1 MSKFSVVSG
10 VKLRREKDFRLN
22 ICLVNNLYPPINTG
36 SSFYT
41 RDLAYNLVRRGHNVI
56 VITNLVKGTK
66 LSEIKDKVKIYRLP
80 VIKLPRL
87 KIWMRFPDFNFT
99 LTPKN
104 LKKFKEI
111 IIQEKIEIIHQ
122 CNNIF
127 DLVFASSHF
136 ASRLNIP
143 LICSVTTQIQHL
155 NPIYNKL
162 LEIFDKI
169 FIYLLFSRKV
179 NRYIALDK
187 ETVRY
192 VNERYN
198 FYNNVSI
205 IPYSIPP
212 QEESKSLTEY
222 KRDYKKTHYKMVSL
236 GHISD
241 IKDRWETIRA
251 WKYVVQKYPQAQL
264 AIVGD
269 LFTDKSAN
277 LIKKLGLG
285 KNIVLTGRLKHKSIF
300 KYFKV
305 DFGGVLLTTNI
316 PYYKGFGTANIE
328 TMASGL
334 PIIAD
339 ADSNF
344 FGDKF
349 PIKAN
354 EHFVKAVNRN
364 PRWLAAKFIELFENA
379 KMRER
384 IGKAGQKFVR
394 EVLTWDKIIDEIEL
408 VYKDAST

>member
-1 MSKFSVVSG
+1 M
-10 VKLRREKDFRLN
+10 N

-41 RDLAYNLVRRGHNVI
+41 RDLAYNLIKRGHNVM

-66 LSEIKDKVKIYRLP
+66 LFEIKDKIRIYRLP

-87 KIWMRFPDFNFT
+87 KIWMKFPDFNFT

-127 DLVFASSHF
+127 DLVFASSYF

-162 LEIFDKI
+162 LEIFDRI

-179 NRYIALDK
+179 NQYIALDK
-187 ETVRY
+187 ETKRY
-192 VNERYN
+192 LNERYKLYDN
-198 FYNNVSI
+198 ILI

-241 IKDRWETIRA
+241 VKNRWETIRA
-251 WKYVVQKYPQAQL
+251 WRYVVQKYPQAKL
-264 AIVGD
+264 IIVGD
-269 LFTDKSAN
+269 LFSKKSQS
-277 LIKKLGLG
+277 LIKKIRLG
-285 KNIVLTGRLKHKSIF
+285 KNIELTGRKEHKEIF
-300 KYFKV
+300 KYLIEA
-305 DFGGVLLTTNI
+305 DFGGVLAANI

-334 PIIAD
+334 PVIVD
-339 ADSNF
+339 ADDNF

-354 EHFVKAVNRN
+354 VHFIKAVNRN
-364 PRWLAAKFIELFENA
+364 PRWLAAKFIELFENPR
-379 KMRER
+379 MRER
-384 IGKAGQKFVR
+384 IGKAGQRFVR

-408 VYKDAST
+408 VYKNAST